1 MAAYIPPVSHNNV
14 MNTAYFNSQDF
25 SSAKAIT
32 KLPCGRASGN
42 STTTFTNGATITAV
56 LNTTNLATGGMPSM
70 SNNGFTVPLA
80 GIYNVTFMV
89 NFSTST
95 GSTFSISSAI
105 NGVANNYSSTVTAS
119 NTSMT
124 SVLLLNLNKGDLV
137 QGFIL
142 FFGTSAVSN
151 STSVTLNVQFVS
163 IA

>member
-1 MAAYIPPVSHNNV
+1 MAAYLPPVPHNNV

-42 STTTFTNGATITAV
+42 STTTFANGATIIAV

-89 NFSTST
+89 NFATTT

-105 NGVANNYSSTVTAS
+105 NGAVNNYSSTVTAS
-119 NTSMT
+119 NTSM
-124 SVLLLNLNKGDLV
+124 SSILLLNLNKGDLI
-137 QGFIL
+137 QGFIYFL
-142 FFGTSAVSN
+142 GTSAVSN